1 MVALIDQQALQGSLP
16 RVTGTVRV
24 AGLND
29 KVEIHRDRWGIPHA
43 KASNLAD
50 AFFAQG
56 FFTAQDRLWQ
66 MEYDRRRGGG
76 RWAEVV
82 GEGAVDQD
90 VLMRR
95 FRLVDSAKEDYR
107 STKGDTRLMFDAYA
121 QGVNAF
127 IQTTE
132 SLPVEYGISD
142 LSPEP
147 WEPWDGLVVYK
158 VRHILMGV
166 FESKIW
172 RAQVARKL
180 GPEKAAIVFPGYEP
194 GHLLIL
200 PPGEVYQGALYD
212 GLEELSRGAASLN
225 YLHESDL
232 GQQQF
237 RTGRRPHQIRNANP
251 GRRFSPGVGYPQCLL
266 PESRSLSQ
274 ISTSW
279 DCRLPGCP
287 GSPTSATMPT
297 SPGQS
302 PTPGPTTRT
311 FTSSDSIPN
320 TPSST
325 CTRTAGLPAQVY
337 DETIKVKDGESRDI
351 KSVVTH
357 HGPAIAGDPETG
369 AGVSFKYTATEG
381 PESGAS
387 AWTDVLLTMLR
398 SGDAHELVES
408 MRDWVDPVN
417 NFLLADVKGNFGY
430 LCRGRIPI
438 RSMAN
443 AWLPAPGW
451 TGEHEWSGYIPFK
464 EMPRSLNPES
474 GYVATANNRPVGEDY
489 PHYIALDF
497 TPGFRAERVTRRL
510 LSLDRPSAADMA
522 EVHREMV
529 SAPAQAYVGFLQ
541 DVTPENPEAARAKAK
556 LLGWNCRMDAAAVEP
571 TIYSAFRDALLK
583 DLLEAYL
590 GPELAQ
596 ASWKPEGR
604 GLGLFLGR
612 LKARLIVLIA
622 ADDRRMIAPRE
633 TWQGLMS
640 RALTRAVAELT
651 ERLGGDMDSGIE
663 AWQWGHVHQ
672 ARPAH
677 TLSASRPDLAD
688 LLNPPPIPSSGDGDT
703 PLAGGYAA
711 ANFAAVTSLSV
722 ARYSYDTADWEN
734 SLWVVPLGASGHPG
748 SPHYHDQSEAWRK
761 VEMVP
766 MEYDWAGIA
775 DNSETQQHLEPA

>member
-16 RVTGTVRV
+16 RVTGTVRL

-29 KVEIHRDRWGIPHA
+29 RVEIHRDRWGIPHA
-43 KASNLAD
+43 RASNLAD

-95 FRLVDSAKEDYR
+95 FRLVDSAKDDYR
-107 STKGDTRLMFDAYA
+107 FTTGDTKLMFDAYA
-121 QGVNAF
+121 RGVNAF

-132 SLPVEYGISD
+132 SLPVEYGISGII
-142 LSPEP
+142 PEH

-172 RAQVARKL
+172 RAQVIRKL
-180 GPEKAAIVFPGYEP
+180 GPEKAALVFPGYEP

-200 PPGEVYQGALYD
+200 PPGDVYEGALDD
-212 GLEELSRGAASLN
+212 GLEELSRGAGSLN

-232 GQQQF
+232 GSNSYTLAGD
-237 RTGRRPHQIRNANP
+237 RTKSGMPILAGDSHRALDTPNAYYQNHVACP
-251 GRRFSPGVGYPQCLL
+251 DFDVVG
-266 PESRSLSQ
+266 LSFAG
-274 ISTSW
+274 
-279 DCRLPGCP
+279 LPGFP
-287 GSPTSATMPT
+287 HFGHNAHVAWSVTHTWADYQDLYIERFNPKHPE
-297 SPGQS
+297 QYLYQD
-302 PTPGPTTRT
+302 RW
-311 FTSSDSIPN
+311 
-320 TPSST
+320 
-325 CTRTAGLPAQVY
+325 LPAQVY
-337 DETIKVKDGESRDI
+337 DETIKVKGVESRDI

-357 HGPAIAGDPETG
+357 HGPIIAGDPEAG

-381 PESGAS
+381 PESGAP
-387 AWTDVLLTMLR
+387 AWTNTLLTMLR

-438 RSMAN
+438 RSMDN

-451 TGEHEWSGYIPFK
+451 TGEHEWSGYIPFE

-489 PHYIALDF
+489 PYYIALDF
-497 TPGFRAERVTRRL
+497 TPGFRAARVTHRL

-529 SAPAQAYVGFLQ
+529 SVPAQAYMGFLKE
-541 DVTPENPEAARAKAK
+541 VTPENPEAARAKGK

-583 DLLEAYL
+583 DVLEGYL
-590 GPELAQ
+590 SPELAE

-622 ADDRRMIAPRE
+622 NDDRRMLAPGE

-640 RALTRAVAELT
+640 RALTQAVAELT
-651 ERLGGDMDSGIE
+651 ERLGGDME

-677 TLSASRPDLAD
+677 TLSASRRDLAD
-688 LLNPPPIPSSGDGDT
+688 LLDPPPIPSSGDGDT

-711 ANFAAVTSLSV
+711 ANFATVISLSV

-761 VEMVP
+761 VEMIP

>member
-16 RVTGTVRV
+16 RVTGTVRL

-43 KASNLAD
+43 RASNLAD

-66 MEYDRRRGGG
+66 MEYDRRRGAG

-90 VLMRR
+90 ILMRR

-107 STKGDTRLMFDAYA
+107 STTGDTRLMFDAYT

-132 SLPVEYGISD
+132 SLPVEYGVSGI
-142 LSPEP
+142 SPEP

-200 PPGEVYQGALYD
+200 PPGEVYQGALDD
-212 GLEELSRGAASLN
+212 GLEELSRGAGSLN

-232 GQQQF
+232 GSNSF
-237 RTGRRPHQIRNANP
+237 ALAGDRTKSGMPILAGDSHRALDTPNAYYQNHIACP
-251 GRRFSPGVGYPQCLL
+251 DFDVVG
-266 PESRSLSQ
+266 LSFAG
-274 ISTSW
+274 
-279 DCRLPGCP
+279 LPGFP
-287 GSPTSATMPT
+287 HFGH
-297 SPGQS
+297 
-302 PTPGPTTRT
+302 
-311 FTSSDSIPN
+311 N
-320 TPSST
+320 THVAWSVTHTWADYQDLYVERFNPDDPKQYLYQD
-325 CTRTAGLPAQVY
+325 GWLPAQVFE
-337 DETIKVKDGESRDI
+337 ETIKVKDGESRDI
-351 KSVVTH
+351 KSVVTR
-357 HGPAIAGDPETG
+357 HGPVIAGDPEAG

-381 PESGAS
+381 LESAAP
-387 AWTDVLLTMLR
+387 AWTNALLTMLR
-398 SGDAHELVES
+398 SGDAHEMVES

-438 RSMAN
+438 RSMDN

-451 TGEHEWSGYIPFK
+451 TGEHEWSGYIPFE

-510 LSLDRPSAADMA
+510 LSLERPSAADMA

-583 DLLEAYL
+583 EVLEGYL

-596 ASWKPEGR
+596 ASWKPDGR

-622 ADDRRMIAPRE
+622 NDDRRMLPPGE

-640 RALTRAVAELT
+640 RALTRAVAELA
-651 ERLGGDMDSGIE
+651 ERLGGNMDSGIE
-663 AWQWGHVHQ
+663 AWPWGHVHQ

-677 TLSASRPDLAD
+677 TLSASRPDLAE
-688 LLNPPPIPSSGDGDT
+688 LLNPPPIPSGGDGDT

-711 ANFAAVTSLSV
+711 ANFATVTSLSV

-761 VEMVP
+761 VEMIP
-766 MEYDWAGIA
+766 MEYEWAGIA

>member
-16 RVTGTVRV
+16 GVTGTVRL
-24 AGLND
+24 AGLTD

-66 MEYDRRRGGG
+66 MEYDRRRGAG

-107 STKGDTRLMFDAYA
+107 STTGDTRLMFDAYT

-132 SLPVEYGISD
+132 SLPVEYGISGI
-142 LSPEP
+142 SSEP

-180 GPEKAAIVFPGYEP
+180 GPEKAAMVFPGYEP

-200 PPGEVYQGALYD
+200 PPGDVYEGALDD
-212 GLEELSRGAASLN
+212 GLEELSRGAGSLN

-232 GQQQF
+232 GSNSFALAGGCTKSGMPILAGDSHRALDTPNAYYQNHVTCPDF
-237 RTGRRPHQIRNANP
+237 DVVGLSFAGLPGFPHFGHNANVAWSVTHTWADYQDLYVE
-251 GRRFSPGVGYPQCLL
+251 RFNPDDPKQYLYQ
-266 PESRSLSQ
+266 ER
-274 ISTSW
+274 W
-279 DCRLPGCP
+279 
-287 GSPTSATMPT
+287 
-297 SPGQS
+297 
-302 PTPGPTTRT
+302 
-311 FTSSDSIPN
+311 
-320 TPSST
+320 
-325 CTRTAGLPAQVY
+325 LPAQVY
-337 DETIKVKDGESRDI
+337 DETIKVKDGESRGI
-351 KSVVTH
+351 KSLVTR
-357 HGPAIAGDPETG
+357 HGPVIAGDPETG
-369 AGVSFKYTATEG
+369 AGVSFQYTATESA
-381 PESGAS
+381 ESGAP
-387 AWTDVLLTMLR
+387 AWTNTLLTMLR
-398 SGDAHELVES
+398 SGDAHQLVES

-451 TGEHEWSGYIPFK
+451 TGEHEWSDYIPFE
-464 EMPRSLNPES
+464 EMPRSLNPQS

-497 TPGFRAERVTRRL
+497 TPGFRAERVTHRL

-529 SAPAQAYVGFLQ
+529 SVPAQAYVGFLQ

-583 DLLEAYL
+583 DVLEGYL
-590 GPELAQ
+590 GPELAE

-622 ADDRRMIAPRE
+622 NDDRRMLAPGE

-640 RALTRAVAELT
+640 RALTRAMAELA
-651 ERLGGDMDSGIE
+651 ERLGGDME

-711 ANFAAVTSLSV
+711 ANFATVTSLSV

-761 VEMVP
+761 VEMIP
-766 MEYDWAGIA
+766 MEYDWAGIE

>member
-1 MVALIDQQALQGSLP
+1 MVALIDQQALQGALP
-16 RVTGTVRV
+16 RVTGTVRL
-24 AGLND
+24 AGLNG
-29 KVEIHRDRWGIPHA
+29 KVEIYRDRWGIPHA

-66 MEYDRRRGGG
+66 MEYDRRRGAG

-82 GEGAVDQD
+82 GDGAVDQD

-95 FRLVDSAKEDYR
+95 FRLADSAKEDYR
-107 STKGDTRLMFDAYA
+107 STAGDTRLMFDAYA

-132 SLPVEYGISD
+132 SLPVEYGISGI
-142 LSPEP
+142 SPEP

-172 RAQVARKL
+172 RAQVVRKL
-180 GPEKAAIVFPGYEP
+180 GPEKTAMIFPGYEP

-200 PPGEVYQGALYD
+200 PPGEAYRGALDD

-232 GQQQF
+232 GSNSF
-237 RTGRRPHQIRNANP
+237 ALAGDRTESGMPVLAGDSHRALDTPNVYYQNHVTCP
-251 GRRFSPGVGYPQCLL
+251 DFDVVG
-266 PESRSLSQ
+266 LSFAG
-274 ISTSW
+274 
-279 DCRLPGCP
+279 LPGFP
-287 GSPTSATMPT
+287 HFGHNAHVAWSVTHTWADYQDLYIERFNPDHPEQYLYQ
-297 SPGQS
+297 G
-302 PTPGPTTRT
+302 
-311 FTSSDSIPN
+311 DW
-320 TPSST
+320 
-325 CTRTAGLPAQVY
+325 LPAQVY
-337 DETIKVKDGESRDI
+337 DETIKVKGGESRDI

-357 HGPAIAGDPETG
+357 HGPLIAGQPE
-369 AGVSFKYTATEG
+369 AGSGLSFKYTATEG
-381 PESGAS
+381 PESGAP
-387 AWTDVLLTMLR
+387 AWTKTLLTMLR
-398 SGDAHELVES
+398 SGDASELVES
-408 MRDWVDPVN
+408 MRDWIDPVN
-417 NFLLADVKGNFGY
+417 NFLVADVKGAFGY

-438 RSMAN
+438 RSMDN

-451 TGEHEWSGYIPFK
+451 TGEHEWQGYIPFE
-464 EMPRSLNPES
+464 EMPRSLDPES
-474 GYVATANNRPVGEDY
+474 GYVATANNRPVGDDY
-489 PHYIALDF
+489 PYYIALDF

-529 SAPAQAYVGFLQ
+529 SAPARAYLGFLQ
-541 DVTPENPEAARAKAK
+541 DVTPESPEAARAKAK
-556 LLGWNCRMDAAAVEP
+556 LLGWDCRMDAAAVEP

-583 DLLEAYL
+583 DVLEGYL

-622 ADDRRMIAPRE
+622 SDDRRMLAPGE

-640 RALTRAVAELT
+640 RALTRAVAELAA
-651 ERLGGDMDSGIE
+651 RLGGDMDSGIE
-663 AWQWGHVHQ
+663 AWQWGRVHL
-672 ARPAH
+672 AKPTH
-677 TLSASRPDLAD
+677 TLSASRPDLAE
-688 LLNPPPIPSSGDGDT
+688 LLDPPPIPSSGDGDT

-711 ANFAAVTSLSV
+711 ANFATVTSLSV
-722 ARYSYDTADWEN
+722 ARYSYDTANWDN

-748 SPHYHDQSEAWRK
+748 SPHYHDQSESWRK

-775 DNSETQQHLEPA
+775 DNSETQQRLEPA

>member
-1 MVALIDQQALQGSLP
+1 MVALIDHGALQESLP

-43 KASNLAD
+43 SASNLAD

-66 MEYDRRRGGG
+66 MEYDRRRGAG

-95 FRLVDSAKEDYR
+95 FRLVDSAKVDYR
-107 STKGDTRLMFDAYA
+107 ATAGDTRLMFDAYA

-127 IQTTE
+127 IQTTG
-132 SLPVEYGISD
+132 SLPVEYGISG

-172 RAQVARKL
+172 RAQVVRKL
-180 GPEKAAIVFPGYEP
+180 GPEKTAMIFPGYEP

-200 PPGEVYQGALYD
+200 PPGEAYRGALDD
-212 GLEELSRGAASLN
+212 GLEELSRGAGSLN

-232 GQQQF
+232 GSNSF
-237 RTGRRPHQIRNANP
+237 ALGGERTESGMPILAGDSHRALDTPNAYYQNHIACPDFDVVGLSFAGLPSFPHFGHNAHVAWSVTHTWADYQDLYIE
-251 GRRFSPGVGYPQCLL
+251 RFSP
-266 PESRSLSQ
+266 
-274 ISTSW
+274 
-279 DCRLPGCP
+279 DH
-287 GSPTSATMPT
+287 
-297 SPGQS
+297 PGQYLYQ
-302 PTPGPTTRT
+302 
-311 FTSSDSIPN
+311 D
-320 TPSST
+320 
-325 CTRTAGLPAQVY
+325 AWLPAQVFE
-337 DETIKVKDGESRDI
+337 ETIKVKDGESRHI

-357 HGPAIAGDPETG
+357 HGPVIAGDPE
-369 AGVSFKYTATEG
+369 AGSGLSFKYTATEG
-381 PESGAS
+381 AESGAP
-387 AWTDVLLTMLR
+387 AWTNALLTMLR

-408 MRDWVDPVN
+408 MKDWVDPVN
-417 NFLLADVKGNFGY
+417 NFLLADVKGAFGY

-438 RSMAN
+438 RSMDN

-451 TGEHEWSGYIPFK
+451 TGEHEWRGYIPFE
-464 EMPRSLNPES
+464 EMPRSLDPES
-474 GYVATANNRPVGEDY
+474 GYVATANNRPVGDDY

-529 SAPAQAYVGFLQ
+529 SAPARAYLGFLQ
-541 DVTPENPEAARAKAK
+541 DVTPESPEAARAKAK
-556 LLGWNCRMDAAAVEP
+556 LLGWDCRMDAAAVEP

-583 DLLEAYL
+583 DVLEGYL

-622 ADDRRMIAPRE
+622 SDDRRMLAPGE

-640 RALTRAVAELT
+640 RALTRAVAELAA
-651 ERLGGDMDSGIE
+651 RLGGAMDSGIE
-663 AWQWGHVHQ
+663 AWQWGRVHL
-672 ARPAH
+672 AKPTH
-677 TLSASRPDLAD
+677 TLSASRPDLAE
-688 LLNPPPIPSSGDGDT
+688 LLDAPPIPSSGDGDT

-711 ANFAAVTSLSV
+711 ANFATVTSLSV
-722 ARYSYDTADWEN
+722 ARYSYDTADWDN

-748 SPHYHDQSEAWRK
+748 SPHYHDQSESWRK

-775 DNSETQQHLEPA
+775 DNSETQQRLEPA

>member
-1 MVALIDQQALQGSLP
+1 MVALIDRQALQGSLP
-16 RVTGTVRV
+16 RLTGTVRL

-43 KASNLAD
+43 RASNLAD

-66 MEYDRRRGGG
+66 MEYDRRRGAG

-82 GEGAVDQD
+82 GDGAVDQD

-95 FRLVDSAKEDYR
+95 FRLADSAKEDYR
-107 STKGDTRLMFDAYA
+107 ATAGDTRLMLDAYA

-132 SLPVEYGISD
+132 SLPVEYGISGI
-142 LSPEP
+142 SPEP

-172 RAQVARKL
+172 RAQVVRKL
-180 GPEKAAIVFPGYEP
+180 GPEKAATVFPGYEP

-200 PPGEVYQGALYD
+200 PPGEVYEGALDD

-232 GQQQF
+232 GSNSF
-237 RTGRRPHQIRNANP
+237 ALAGDRTESGMPVLAGDSHRALDTPNVYYQNHVACP
-251 GRRFSPGVGYPQCLL
+251 DFDVVG
-266 PESRSLSQ
+266 LSFAG
-274 ISTSW
+274 
-279 DCRLPGCP
+279 LPGFP
-287 GSPTSATMPT
+287 HFGHNAHVAWSVTHTWADYQDLYIERFDPDHPEQYLYQ
-297 SPGQS
+297 G
-302 PTPGPTTRT
+302 
-311 FTSSDSIPN
+311 DW
-320 TPSST
+320 
-325 CTRTAGLPAQVY
+325 LPAQVY
-337 DETIKVKDGESRDI
+337 DETIKVKDEDSRHI

-357 HGPAIAGDPETG
+357 HGPLVAGDPESG
-369 AGVSFKYTATEG
+369 AGLSFKYTATEG
-381 PESGAS
+381 PESGAP
-387 AWTDVLLTMLR
+387 AWTKALLTMLR

-417 NFLLADVKGNFGY
+417 NFLMADVKGNFGY

-438 RSMAN
+438 RSMDN
-443 AWLPAPGW
+443 AWLPGPGW
-451 TGEHEWSGYIPFK
+451 TGEHEWRGYIPFE
-464 EMPRSLNPES
+464 EMPRSLDPES
-474 GYVATANNRPVGEDY
+474 GYVATANNRPVGDDY

-529 SAPAQAYVGFLQ
+529 SAPARAYLGFLQ
-541 DVTPENPEAARAKAK
+541 DVTPESPEAARAKAK
-556 LLGWNCRMDAAAVEP
+556 LLGWDCRMDAAAVEP

-583 DLLEAYL
+583 DVLEGYL

-622 ADDRRMIAPRE
+622 SDDRRMLAPGE

-640 RALTRAVAELT
+640 RALTRAVAELAA
-651 ERLGGDMDSGIE
+651 RLGGDMDSGIE
-663 AWQWGHVHQ
+663 AWQWGRVHL
-672 ARPAH
+672 AKPTH
-677 TLSASRPDLAD
+677 TLSASRPDLAE
-688 LLNPPPIPSSGDGDT
+688 LLDPPPIPSSGDGDT
-703 PLAGGYAA
+703 PLAGSYAA
-711 ANFAAVTSLSV
+711 ANFATVTSLSV
-722 ARYSYDTADWEN
+722 ARYSYDTADWDN

-748 SPHYHDQSEAWRK
+748 SPHYHDQSESWRK

-766 MEYDWAGIA
+766 MEYHWAGIA
-775 DNSETQQHLEPA
+775 DNSETQQRLEPA